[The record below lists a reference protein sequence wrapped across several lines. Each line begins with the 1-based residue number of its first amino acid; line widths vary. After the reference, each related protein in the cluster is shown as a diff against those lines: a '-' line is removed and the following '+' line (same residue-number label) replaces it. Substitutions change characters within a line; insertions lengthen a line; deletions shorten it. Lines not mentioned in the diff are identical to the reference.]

1 MGKRQ
6 EHEYASHVRWTG
18 DRGQGTSTYRG
29 YDRTW
34 NIETPGQVVVHC
46 SNDPLLGGDPTKP
59 NPEDLLLSSLA
70 ACHMLWYLHLASNAK
85 IVVVSYADEPLG
97 IGETNEEGGGRFL
110 RVTLRPRI
118 EVLRGAD
125 LERAREIHHDVHRFC
140 FIARSV
146 NFPVSYEPTFIEV
159 DPPQAAAS

>member
-6 EHEYASHVRWTG
+6 EHEYTSHVRWTG
-18 DRGQGTSTYRG
+18 NRGQGTRTYRG

-34 NIETPGQVVVHC
+34 DIETPGQAVVHC
-46 SNDPLLGGDPTKP
+46 SNDPLLGGDPARP

-70 ACHMLWYLHLASNAK
+70 ACHMLWYLHLASVAK
-85 IVVVSYADEPLG
+85 IVVLSYADRPLG
-97 IGETNEEGGGRFL
+97 LGETDEDGAGRFL

-118 EVLRGAD
+118 EVLPGTD
-125 LERAREIHHDVHRFC
+125 LARAEQIHHEVHRYC

-146 NFPVSYEPTFIEV
+146 NFPVRYEPTFVEV
-159 DPPQAAAS
+159 DPPQDR